1 MPHQHLKKKTMLVKK
16 QTKINKIN
24 KIKKQKNNV
33 IKNSN

>member
-16 QTKINKIN
+16 QTKINKI
-24 KIKKQKNNV
+24 KKQKNNV